1 MRYIATYGTL
11 VVKMVLDEEV
21 LYYRSDIM
29 NAWYI
34 GSVMMYDSI
43 RGNRCI
49 EFSECYI
56 SKVLYRFIVLIA
68 H

>member
-1 MRYIATYGTL
+1 MRYIATYGTF

-29 NAWYI
+29 KAGYI

-43 RGNRCI
+43 RGSRCI

-56 SKVLYRFIVLIA
+56 SEVLYRFIVY
-68 H
+68 